1 VRSNQIVVWEVWQRS
16 AARLLVGI
24 MIAGTLTGTP
34 VFAQGKVMATI
45 SPKAVTLTVGAD
57 QRFTATILG
66 VRSTAITWRVNDV
79 TGGNSVLGTI
89 DGNGKYTAP
98 AVPPS
103 GFTVNVRAVSIANPR
118 FFATATVT
126 IENQIPV
133 LTSIMANSF
142 PVGPFSLTV
151 NGSGFV
157 SGAIVMWN
165 GTPLMTNFINS
176 GQLTASGNAT
186 QPGTFSITVANP
198 GPGAVSAALPVVV
211 TSPTA
216 SIVVTVAPN
225 SVTLLPGATQ
235 QYQASVAPS
244 SASQA
249 VTWLVNG
256 IAGGNSVV
264 GTITASGLYTAP
276 AVVPAAGSVTVVAL
290 SNADGVTKGTAT
302 AFIQSQV
309 APTVSITNGR
319 FLEQTSFGPTAQSLA
334 HLQQVGMQ
342 AFLDEQFTTPESA
355 WPPLATASRSDAV
368 DAFFANASTGQD
380 QLRQRMIF
388 ALSEVIVVAMN
399 KNTNGD
405 MIVPWLQ
412 LLSRNAFGN
421 YHTLLKEL
429 TLDSSMGW
437 YLDLANS
444 GVAGGAANENY
455 PREVMQLFSIGLYKL
470 NPDGSQQLDAMG
482 QPIPTYTQ
490 TDVQQLAKALTGW
503 TYSNATGTTGSG
515 GNWSYFAAPM
525 IPVPGRHNTSTKTIL
540 GQQLPAGQ
548 TAQQDLDGAINVI
561 FNHPN
566 VGPFIATRLIRALVT
581 SNPSPA
587 YIARVAAVFN
597 DNGQGVR
604 GDLRAVIQAT
614 IMDQEARNDTPPANF
629 GRLRTPMQHTIALVR
644 ALNLNVGPA
653 DQFAYLFYNMD
664 EGLLDAPSVFAHYS
678 PTYHMPKSGLFG
690 PEFQIYATSDAI
702 NRGNFLYSLWNSPW
716 PINPALQ
723 PLVNVAGD
731 ANALINTLDNTLLYG
746 RMLPQTRAAIANALP
761 SQYDNNARVLT
772 ALYLTATSGEY
783 LVQH

>member
-1 VRSNQIVVWEVWQRS
+1 
-16 AARLLVGI
+16 
-24 MIAGTLTGTP
+24 MIAGTMTGIP
-34 VFAQGKVMATI
+34 VFAQGKVIATI
-45 SPKAVTLTVGAD
+45 SPKAVTLPAGAD
-57 QRFTATILG
+57 QRFTVTILG
-66 VRSTAITWRVNDV
+66 VRSAAITWKVDDV

-89 DGNGKYTAP
+89 DSTGKYTAP

-103 GFTVNVRAVSIANPR
+103 GYTVTIKAAGTSSPG
-118 FFATATVT
+118 FFAIATVT
-126 IENQIPV
+126 IRNQTPV
-133 LTSIMANSF
+133 LTSVMANSF
-142 PVGPFSLTV
+142 PVGPFNLTV

-157 SGAIVMWN
+157 SGAVVMWN
-165 GTPLMTNFINS
+165 GMPLMTNFVNS
-176 GQLTASGNAT
+176 EQLTATGNAT

-198 GPGAVSAALPVVV
+198 GPGAVSTALPVTV
-211 TSPTA
+211 TSATA

-244 SASQA
+244 SVTQA

-256 IAGGNSVV
+256 IAGGGPSV
-264 GTITASGLYTAP
+264 GTITAGGLYTAP
-276 AVVPAAGSVTVVAL
+276 AVVPAAGSVVVSAL
-290 SNADGVTKGTAT
+290 SAADGVTKGTAT
-302 AFIQSQV
+302 AFIQSAV
-309 APTVSITNGR
+309 AATVSITNGR
-319 FLEQTSFGPTAQSLA
+319 FLEQTSFGPTAQSLT
-334 HLQQVGMQ
+334 HLQQIGMQ
-342 AFLDEQFTTPESA
+342 AFLNEQFAMPEST

-388 ALSEVIVVAMN
+388 ALSEIIVVAMN

-429 TLDSSMGW
+429 TLDSSMAW

-444 GVAGGAANENY
+444 GVGGGAANENY

-525 IPVPGRHNTSTKTIL
+525 IPVPGRHDTSAKTIL
-540 GQQLPAGQ
+540 GQPLPAGQ
-548 TAQQDLDGAINVI
+548 TAQQDLDGAINII

-566 VGPFIATRLIRALVT
+566 MGPFIATRLIRALVT

-587 YIARVAAVFN
+587 YIARIAAVFN
-597 DNGQGVR
+597 ENGQGVR
-604 GDLRAVIQAT
+604 GDLQAVIQAT

-629 GRLRTPMQHTIALVR
+629 GRLRTPTQHTIAMAR
-644 ALNLNVGPA
+644 ALNLNIGPV
-653 DQFAYLFYNMD
+653 DQFAYLFYYMD
-664 EGLLDAPSVFAHYS
+664 EGILDAPSVFGHYS
-678 PTYHMPKSGLFG
+678 PTYHIPRSSLFG
-690 PEFQIYATSDAI
+690 PEFQIYSTSDAI
-702 NRGNFLYSLWNSPW
+702 NRANFFYELWGSPW

-731 ANALINTLDNTLLYG
+731 SNALINTLDNTLLYG
-746 RMLPQTRAAIANALP
+746 RMLPQTRAAIAAALP

-772 ALYLTATSGEY
+772 ALYLTAMSGEY